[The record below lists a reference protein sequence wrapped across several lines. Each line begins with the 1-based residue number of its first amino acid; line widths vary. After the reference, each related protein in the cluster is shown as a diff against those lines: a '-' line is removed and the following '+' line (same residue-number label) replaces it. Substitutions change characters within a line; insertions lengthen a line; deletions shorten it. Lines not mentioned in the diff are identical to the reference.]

1 MITRTP
7 RVTRRRLLQSAAAF
21 GGGALLHRAVPG
33 IFIGDLWASQAA
45 QTAPADQLAAFRAK
59 TAAVP
64 ITVAKLGD
72 RTSLLSG
79 PGGNVVVL
87 TGPDGK
93 ITVDGFVR
101 PAWEAFKKAL
111 DGLDSN
117 RLSAMIDTHWHFDH
131 ADNNG
136 NFRAAGGAVIAAE
149 NTKKRLTEPH
159 DLLGMHFDPEPAN
172 ALPSETFKETHRL
185 AVNGEDVAL
194 TLIPPAHTDT
204 DTFIHFAKANVLHMG
219 DVFFNGSFPF
229 IDASTGGTHRRH
241 DRGCRARTED
251 VRREDQNRA
260 GPWTTRGSRCADDVP
275 RRPGDGTGPRAEGEA
290 GGSIDGGGSGGETD
304 RGVRREMGSGVHGAS
319 GVRGAGL
326 RNAQVGPLTRR
337 AVQRRASRAARG

>member
-101 PAWEAFKKAL
+101 PAWEAFKKTL
-111 DGLDSN
+111 DGLDSS
-117 RLSAMIDTHWHFDH
+117 RLAAMIDTHWHFDH

-136 NFRAAGGAVIAAE
+136 NFRAAGGAVIASE
-149 NTKKRLTEPH
+149 STKKRLTEPH

-172 ALPSETFKETHRL
+172 ALPSETFKDTHRL
-185 AVNGEDVAL
+185 AVNGEDIAL
-194 TLIPPAHTDT
+194 TLIPPAHTDN

-229 IDASTGGTHRRH
+229 IDASTGG
-241 DRGCRARTED
+241 
-251 VRREDQNRA
+251 
-260 GPWTTRGSRCADDVP
+260 
-275 RRPGDGTGPRAEGEA
+275 
-290 GGSIDGGGSGGETD
+290 SIDGMIAGAERGLKMSDEKTRIVPGHGPVGD
-304 RGVRREMGSGVHGAS
+304 RLALTTYRDVLATVRDRVQKAKQAGRSVEEVQAAKPTAEFDEKWGTGFMG
-319 GVRGAGL
+319 
-326 RNAQVGPLTRR
+326 P
-337 AVQRRASRAARG
+337 AAFVALVYGTLK